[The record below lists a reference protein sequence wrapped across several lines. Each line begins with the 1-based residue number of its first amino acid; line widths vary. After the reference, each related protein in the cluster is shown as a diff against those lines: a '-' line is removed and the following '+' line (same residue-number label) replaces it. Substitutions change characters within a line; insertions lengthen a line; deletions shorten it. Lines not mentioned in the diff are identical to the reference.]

1 MYALQSPHEAYRRV
15 DFDARISG
23 ADPRQLV
30 IVCYE
35 QLVAALGAAL
45 LATERGDNARKSQAL
60 TRALAALTALQMGL
74 DPGQTITAALAT
86 FLDSGRQTVLGSVV
100 NFDPVAIDRLRGD
113 VADLLEAFRH
123 APG

>member
-86 FLDSGRQTVLGSVV
+86 FLDGGRQTVLGSVV

>member
-113 VADLLEAFRH
+113 VADLLLAFRH

>member
-1 MYALQSPHEAYRRV
+1 MYALQNPTEAYRRV

-35 QLVAALGAAL
+35 QLAAALGAAL
-45 LATERGDNARKSQAL
+45 LAASRGDNARKSQAL

-74 DPGQTITAALAT
+74 DPGQPITAALAT
-86 FLDSGRQTVLGSVV
+86 FLESGRKAVLGSVV
-100 NFDPVAIDRLRGD
+100 RFEPQAIERLRED